1 MSDLPIKS
9 ILVIDD
15 AADYRQLLITFFKK
29 VCPSARVDEYDPA
42 SGRPADNFTW
52 SNYDLLILDYDLGQ
66 GENGL
71 EWLRH
76 YKTTSGFPPTIIL
89 TAKDDEE
96 LVVNAMRYGAQG
108 FLRKM
113 GLTKNILLKSI
124 TTALEKYKQE
134 KESATSHKIQV
145 HLFNKE
151 KFFESLKSVHKKDA
165 IILIEI
171 DKYQELHDLLGIFAA
186 DSFVSSFIDT
196 ISRTIE
202 SSACGGNMTRIGDS
216 TIALLIQNNK
226 EAEDIE
232 KLAQNLCKAMD
243 DINFEHNG
251 KPVNFNANIGLL
263 YIGEENTDVSEIL
276 TKVENA
282 CRKAREIKGNSYV
295 IEGGDEELLEEDKQ
309 FSNEIIS
316 AIKENRIQPMFQS
329 LVLVSGTPHKEFNE
343 IYQTRVNIFDPD
355 NNILEPKKFIP
366 ILEKTNSL
374 KKLDRWNIRHCVS
387 ELASLKKK
395 KDLKIGI
402 LIPLSLQS
410 VNDKDLT
417 DWIHRLIEYV
427 KIPSIGKSLIF
438 EIRAND
444 FISSS
449 RQAKLQFNKLRVKL
463 NASIALTSVYDLQT
477 LEKCLGQEKFDFV
490 LFPPEHTG
498 KEKMQMDDIQK
509 IVDTA
514 REHKAV
520 TVANRIDTGE
530 YLALSA
536 SAGTDYVLGHFV
548 QPPMEKIV
556 ATEEVEVT

>member
-1 MSDLPIKS
+1 MSDLPIKN

-42 SGRPADNFTW
+42 NGKPASNFTW
-52 SNYDLLILDYDLGQ
+52 QNYDLLILDYDLGK

-76 YKTTSGFPPTIIL
+76 YKTSAGFPPTIIL
-89 TAKDDEE
+89 TSKDDEE
-96 LVVNAMRYGAQG
+96 LVVNAIRYGAQG

-124 TTALEKYKQE
+124 TAALEKYEQE
-134 KESATSHKIQV
+134 KETASSHKIQV

-151 KFFESLKSVHKKDA
+151 KFFESLKSIQKDDA
-165 IILIEI
+165 IILVEI
-171 DKYQELHDLLGIFAA
+171 DKFQSLHDSLGIFAA
-186 DSFVSSFIDT
+186 DNFVNYFIDVIT
-196 ISRTIE
+196 KTVMDSTC
-202 SSACGGNMTRIGDS
+202 SGNMTRIGDS
-216 TIALLIQNNK
+216 TIALLIQNSK
-226 EAEDIE
+226 DMGTIE
-232 KLAQNLCKAMD
+232 KLAQGLCEAMD
-243 DINFEHNG
+243 NADYNHNG
-251 KPVNFNANIGLL
+251 KPVDFSVNIGIL
-263 YIGEENTDVSEIL
+263 YADRDKPDISEIL
-276 TKVENA
+276 TMVENV
-282 CRKAREIKGNSYV
+282 CRKAREVEGNSYV
-295 IEGGDEELLEEDKQ
+295 IEGGEQELEEGDKQ
-309 FSNEIIS
+309 LNKEIIS

-329 LVLVSGTPHKEFNE
+329 LVLVSGTPHKDFNE
-343 IYQTRVNIFDPD
+343 IYQTRVNIFDTD

-366 ILEKTNSL
+366 ILTKTNSL

-387 ELASLKKK
+387 ELASLKKNK
-395 KDLKIGI
+395 ELKIGI
-402 LIPLSLQS
+402 LIPLSIQS

-417 DWIHRLIEYV
+417 DWIYRLIEYV
-427 KIPSIGKSLIF
+427 KIPDIGKSLIF

-444 FISSS
+444 FIATS

-463 NASIALTSVYDLQT
+463 KSLIALTSVYDQQT
-477 LEKCLGQEKFDFV
+477 LEKCLTQEKFDFV

-498 KEKMQMDDIQK
+498 KEKMQMEDIQK
-509 IVDTA
+509 IVDMA
-514 REHKAV
+514 KEHKAV
-520 TVANRIDTGE
+520 TVASRVDSGE

-548 QPPMEKIV
+548 QPPMEKII